1 MSAPAPL
8 DRLLLR
14 GILCMC
20 HIGVTEEE
28 RRDRQRIEADLEL
41 HADLDEAGRTG
52 DLAKAIDYREVSDAV
67 RGLLE
72 SGSFHLLEAAAV
84 RTLDA
89 VLERFPVSR
98 AVVRLRKFVLPNVA
112 HVEIQMERSRK
123 A

>member
-1 MSAPAPL
+1 M
-8 DRLLLR
+8 
-14 GILCMC
+14 
-20 HIGVTEEE
+20 
-28 RRDRQRIEADLEL
+28 
-41 HADLDEAGRTG
+41 
-52 DLAKAIDYREVSDAV
+52 DYREDSDAV
-67 RGLLE
+67 RGILE
-72 SGSFHLLEAAAV
+72 SGSLHLLEAAAA